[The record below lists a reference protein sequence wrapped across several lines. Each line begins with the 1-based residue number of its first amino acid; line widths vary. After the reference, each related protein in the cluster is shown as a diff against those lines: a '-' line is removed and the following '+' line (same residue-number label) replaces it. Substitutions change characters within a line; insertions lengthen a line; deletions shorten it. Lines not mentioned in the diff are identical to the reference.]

1 LFYVIFINMKK
12 IIRLTERDLTRI
24 VKQVIR
30 EFDYEPHK
38 NKDLEIIDR
47 FIISINPGSD
57 DVIEMEGVLARDNR
71 DKHLMFKQLEDV
83 KIFSSSNSRELIKDE
98 EIRLRQSN
106 DGTQR
111 TAQFLNSIVGKWAI
125 ISTEGR
131 QFYYE
136 IPVGENINLSGKGAN
151 YIGNLN
157 CIFNNIKFETI

>member
-1 LFYVIFINMKK
+1 MKR
-12 IIRLTERDLTRI
+12 IIRLTERDLTRL

-57 DVIEMEGVLARDNR
+57 DVIEMEGILARDNR

-98 EIRLRQSN
+98 EISLGRADDS
-106 DGTQR
+106 TQR
-111 TAQFLNSIVGKWAI
+111 TAQFLNRIVGKWAI
-125 ISTEGR
+125 ISSEGR

-136 IPVGENINLSGKGAN
+136 IPVGENINVSGLGVN

-157 CIFNNIKFETI
+157 CVFNNIKFETI

>member
-57 DVIEMEGVLARDNR
+57 DVIE
-71 DKHLMFKQLEDV
+71 
-83 KIFSSSNSRELIKDE
+83 I
-98 EIRLRQSN
+98 IRLLKRLSM
-106 DGTQR
+106 R
-111 TAQFLNSIVGKWAI
+111 I
-125 ISTEGR
+125 IE
-131 QFYYE
+131 
-136 IPVGENINLSGKGAN
+136 
-151 YIGNLN
+151 
-157 CIFNNIKFETI
+157 

>member
-1 LFYVIFINMKK
+1 
-12 IIRLTERDLTRI
+12 
-24 VKQVIR
+24 
-30 EFDYEPHK
+30 
-38 NKDLEIIDR
+38 
-47 FIISINPGSD
+47 
-57 DVIEMEGVLARDNR
+57 MEGVLARDNR

-131 QFYYE
+131 QFYYQ

-157 CIFNNIKFETI
+157 CIFHNIKFETI

>member
-1 LFYVIFINMKK
+1 MFYVIFINMKK

-83 KIFSSSNSRELIKDE
+83 KIFSSSNSQELIKDE
-98 EIRLRQSN
+98 EISLWRADDS
-106 DGTQR
+106 TQD
-111 TAQFLNSIVGKWAI
+111 TAQFLNSMVGKWAI
-125 ISTEGR
+125 ISSEGV
-131 QFYYE
+131 QFRYE
-136 IPVGENINLSGKGAN
+136 IPVGENINVKGLGVN

-157 CIFNNIKFETI
+157 CVFNNIKFETI

>member
-1 LFYVIFINMKK
+1 MKK
-12 IIRLTERDLTRI
+12 IIRLTERDLTRL

-57 DVIEMEGVLARDNR
+57 DVIEMEGILARDNR

-83 KIFSSSNSRELIKDE
+83 KIFSSSDSRELIKDE
-98 EIRLRQSN
+98 EISLGRADDS
-106 DGTQR
+106 TQN
-111 TAQFLNSIVGKWAI
+111 TAQFLNSIVGKWAG
-125 ISTEGR
+125 ISSEGR

-136 IPVGENINLSGKGAN
+136 IPVGENINVSGRGAN

-157 CIFNNIKFETI
+157 CVFNNIKFETI